1 MYKDDKGNLF
11 IIQNKALASSYTS
24 FDSFTT
30 ENDFNYLIIQC
41 EACIHV

>member
-24 FDSFTT
+24 FDSFTK